1 MSQVEIW
8 KKQNSSIDI
17 SNQRE
22 LRGNPQN
29 ARQFG
34 ASLKPL
40 GASLKP
46 LGASLKPLGASL
58 KPLGTSLKPLEWR
71 GLGLQLRQGRTLL
84 LLPRG
89 PVPVVGS

>member
-1 MSQVEIW
+1 MSQAKIW
-8 KKQNSSIDI
+8 KKQNSRIDI

-29 ARQFG
+29 SRQFG
-34 ASLKPL
+34 ASLYPL
-40 GASLKP
+40 GA
-46 LGASLKPLGASL
+46 
-58 KPLGTSLKPLEWR
+58 SLKPLEWR
-71 GLGLQLRQGRTLL
+71 GLALQLRQGRTLP

>member
-1 MSQVEIW
+1 
-8 KKQNSSIDI
+8 
-17 SNQRE
+17 

-29 ARQFG
+29 SRQFG
-34 ASLKPL
+34 ASLYPL

-46 LGASLKPLGASL
+46 L
-58 KPLGTSLKPLEWR
+58 EWL
-71 GLGLQLRQGRTLL
+71 GLGLQLRQGRTLV